1 MASAPAHAPTRSP
14 DPHHQHGPAGADD
27 TLLYHHFD
35 DLEQQHESS
44 ALGMWVFL
52 ATEVLFFGGVLSAF
66 ALYQRYH
73 PAAFEAAAQH
83 LNVPLGAFNTAILLC
98 SSLTMA
104 FAVNAATLR
113 DRRRTIRF
121 LLLTFL
127 FGSIFLGVKAY
138 EWTHDYHE
146 GLVPGLNWTNPHIEH
161 EREAIFWTFYFT
173 LTGVHAL
180 HMIVGVAILTVILV
194 LLRRNWFTG
203 CGATQIEMFGLYWHF
218 VDIAWVFL
226 FPILYLINLR

>member
-1 MASAPAHAPTRSP
+1 MASASAHAPTGHA
-14 DPHHQHGPAGADD
+14 DHHHAPAGADD

-73 PAAFEAAAQH
+73 AEAFEAAAHH
-83 LNVPLGAFNTAILLC
+83 LDVILGAFNTAVLLV

-104 FAVNAATLR
+104 FAVHYAALR
-113 DRRRTIRF
+113 DRQRTIRF

-127 FGSIFLGVKAY
+127 FGTIFLGVKAY
-138 EWTHDYHE
+138 EWQHDWHE
-146 GLVPGLNWTNPHIEH
+146 KLVPGLQWDDAGRMP
-161 EREAIFWTFYFT
+161 REAIFWVFYFT

-180 HMIVGVAILTVILV
+180 HMIVGIAILTVILI

-203 CGATQIEMFGLYWHF
+203 GGATQIEMFGLYWHF

-226 FPILYLINLR
+226 FPILYLINWN